1 MPWLYSG
8 APCWYGWLKLILLTS
23 FLPLLIRLNF
33 MVNFQPQSP
42 LLICS
47 HLSHQKSLFLPSWSR
62 STAHLLTRLITVDF
76 VWVFCLSS
84 YIWSLLSSSPP
95 PSTIPLPR
103 TEKSL
108 SPIVNLLMWLKPKI
122 GFLHQNIR
130 IYISTI
136 FSVLSVAL
144 SARPTFPPF
153 QLMCCYRLPRK

>member
-1 MPWLYSG
+1 MLFSAFATEGYILWLR
-8 APCWYGWLKLILLTS
+8 KLNYS
-23 FLPLLIRLNF
+23 FLPLLTRLNL
-33 MVNFQPQSP
+33 MVNIQPQSP

-47 HLSHQKSLFLPSWSR
+47 PLSHQKSLFLPSWS
-62 STAHLLTRLITVDF
+62 TAHLLMRLITVDF

-84 YIWSLLSSSPP
+84 YIWSLWSSSPP

-103 TEKSL
+103 TEKPL